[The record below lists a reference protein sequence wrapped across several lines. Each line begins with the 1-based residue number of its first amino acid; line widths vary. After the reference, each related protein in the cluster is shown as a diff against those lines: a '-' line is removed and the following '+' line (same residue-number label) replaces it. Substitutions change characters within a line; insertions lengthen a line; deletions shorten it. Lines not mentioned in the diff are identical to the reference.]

1 MNLGYDGGY
10 NAVKAVTEARR
21 VSFPSVTGT
30 PERARFSLNGHVED
44 IVLTIGHD
52 TWLIGESA
60 ISQSRF
66 VQRRE
71 DRAWIQSP
79 EYYRLFMA
87 ALTELT
93 TASWV
98 DLVIVT
104 GLPVSF
110 FSDKDTL
117 VNRLIGE
124 HRCQREGRNGQLFK
138 VTDVRVIPQPFGAL
152 LAEALDNRGQI
163 ANQDL
168 ASGRVG
174 VIDAGGKT
182 TNLLSVSHLAE
193 IGKETASVNVGA
205 WDLVRRVREYLADH
219 CPELDLRD
227 HQIVDAIKAR
237 QVKYYGSPVDLG
249 RVVDEALEP
258 MAAQVISQAGQLWN
272 GGAGLDAI
280 LIAGGGAHLLG
291 PRLQRQYRHAR
302 IVESPV
308 YSNAIGYWKLSQRLK

>member
-44 IVLTIGHD
+44 IVLTIGRD

-98 DLVIVT
+98 ELVIVT

-124 HRCQREGRNGQLFK
+124 HRCQREGRAGQMFK
-138 VTDVRVIPQPFGAL
+138 VVDVRVIPQPFGAL

-168 ASGRVG
+168 AGGRVG

-182 TNLLSVSHLAE
+182 TNLLSVNHLAE

-227 HQIVDAIKAR
+227 HQIVEAIKAR
-237 QVKYYGSPVDLG
+237 QVKYFGEKVDLG
-249 RVVDEALEP
+249 HVVDEALEP

>member
-44 IVLTIGHD
+44 IVLTIGRD

-71 DRAWIQSP
+71 DRGWIQSA

-98 DLVIVT
+98 ELVIVT

-110 FSDKDTL
+110 FSDKDIL

-124 HRCQREGRNGQLFK
+124 HRCQREGRNWQLFK

-182 TNLLSVSHLAE
+182 TNLLSVNHLAE

-227 HQIVDAIKAR
+227 HQIVEAIKGR
-237 QVKYYGSPVDLG
+237 GVKYFGEKVDLG
-249 RVVDEALEP
+249 HVVDEALEP